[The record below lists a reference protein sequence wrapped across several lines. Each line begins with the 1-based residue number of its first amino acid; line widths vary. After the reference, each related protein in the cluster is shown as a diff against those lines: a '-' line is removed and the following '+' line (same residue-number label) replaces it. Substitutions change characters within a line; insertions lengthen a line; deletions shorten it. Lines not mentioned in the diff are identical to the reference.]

1 MQIIGLIVLIKM
13 SPTFLY
19 GLFSGFSTAYL
30 HQIKI
35 LTMKYVPLILFFAIL
50 GCKSVQPINQQNVE
64 HAITKNALQLLEDK
78 RFHSVSIAVLKDGQS
93 TIKHFGELT
102 IGKGNKPND
111 STLYELASV
120 TKTFTGYIA
129 AKAVLDQ
136 KLNLEDDIRI
146 YLDEPYPN
154 LAFKGEPIKIK
165 HLITHTSGFP
175 NFPIKSEN
183 KKAFFEGLKLIN
195 IETKPGEVY
204 SYSNTAPELTAY
216 ILEKVYQKS
225 FEELVIEFLLKPN
238 NMNQTKFTLTEND
251 ITRLVK
257 GYNDKNELMPNFN
270 RTLWG
275 GISGLHSTT
284 TDLVKYMKL
293 QLDQS
298 NPVVNESHKKLYK
311 EGSDFWEGYHWYIIE
326 NGNALM
332 YRHHGGIYGM
342 QNWFVIYPKQ
352 NIGISILTNTSFNE
366 TGKILEKV
374 VDNLYKDINI
384 N

>member
-1 MQIIGLIVLIKM
+1 
-13 SPTFLY
+13 
-19 GLFSGFSTAYL
+19 
-30 HQIKI
+30 
-35 LTMKYVPLILFFAIL
+35 MKYVTLILFFALL
-50 GCKSVQPINQQNVE
+50 GCKSVQPTHTQNIE
-64 HAITKNALQLLEDK
+64 NAIIKNALQLLEDK
-78 RFHSVSIAVLKDGQS
+78 RFHSVSIAVLKDGKS

-129 AKAVLDQ
+129 AKAVLD
-136 KLNLEDDIRI
+136 KKINVEDDIRI
-146 YLDEPYPN
+146 YLNEPYPN
-154 LAFKGEPIKIK
+154 LAFKGEPIRIK

-195 IETKPGEVY
+195 IETKPGDVY

-225 FEELVIEFLLKPN
+225 FEDLVVEFILKPN
-238 NMNQTKFTLTEND
+238 TMNQTKFTLSEND
-251 ITRLVK
+251 RTRLVK

-293 QLDQS
+293 QLDPS
-298 NPVVNESHKKLYK
+298 NPIVNESHKKLYK

-326 NGNALM
+326 NDHELM

-366 TGKILEKV
+366 TGEILEKV
-374 VDNLYKDINI
+374 VDNLYDDII
-384 N
+384 KTKK

>member
-1 MQIIGLIVLIKM
+1 MTTKYLA
-13 SPTFLY
+13 TFLV
-19 GLFSGFSTAYL
+19 FA
-30 HQIKI
+30 
-35 LTMKYVPLILFFAIL
+35 FF
-50 GCKSVQPINQQNVE
+50 GCKSTHQINKQNAE
-64 HAITKNALQLLEDK
+64 NEITKNVFQLLEDK
-78 RFHSVSIAVLKDGQS
+78 RFHSVSVAVFKDGES
-93 TIKHFGELT
+93 TIKHFGELS

-111 STLYELASV
+111 STLYEIASV
-120 TKTFTGYIA
+120 TKTFTGYVA
-129 AKAVLDQ
+129 AKAVLD
-136 KLNLEDDIRI
+136 KKINLDDDIRI
-146 YLDEPYPN
+146 YLSEPYPN
-154 LAFKGEPIKIK
+154 LEFKGECIKIK
-165 HLITHTSGFP
+165 HLLTHTSGFP

-183 KKAFFEGLKLIN
+183 KEAFFEGLKLIK
-195 IETKPGEVY
+195 IETKPGEIY

-225 FEELVIEFLLKPN
+225 FEELVIEFVLKPN
-238 NMNQTKFTLTEND
+238 KMNQTKFTLNEND
-251 ITRLVK
+251 KTRLVK

-293 QLDQS
+293 QLDKS
-298 NPVVNESHKKLYK
+298 NLIVNESHKKLYK

-326 NGNALM
+326 NDNELI

-366 TGKILEKV
+366 TGEILEKV
-374 VDNLYKDINI
+374 VDKLYQDINK
-384 N
+384 

>member
-1 MQIIGLIVLIKM
+1 
-13 SPTFLY
+13 
-19 GLFSGFSTAYL
+19 
-30 HQIKI
+30 
-35 LTMKYVPLILFFAIL
+35 MKYLSVILFFVL
-50 GCKSVQPINQQNVE
+50 VGCKSVQQINQQKVE
-64 HAITKNALQLLEDK
+64 NAITKNVFQLLKDK
-78 RFHSVSIAVLKDGQS
+78 RFHSVSIAVLKDGES
-93 TIKHFGELT
+93 TIKHFGELM

-120 TKTFTGYIA
+120 TKTFTGYVA
-129 AKAVLDQ
+129 AKAVLD
-136 KLNLEDDIRI
+136 KKINLDDDIRI

-154 LAFKGEPIKIK
+154 LEFKGEPITIK

-175 NFPIKSEN
+175 NMPLKSEN
-183 KKAFFEGLKLIN
+183 KKAFFGGLTLIK

-225 FEELVIEFLLKPN
+225 FEQLVIEFILKPN
-238 NMNQTKFTLTEND
+238 KMNQTKFTLNEND
-251 ITRLVK
+251 RKRLVK
-257 GYNDKNELMPNFN
+257 GYNDKNELMPNYN

-275 GISGLHSTT
+275 GISGLHSTAP
-284 TDLVKYMKL
+284 DLVKYMKL

-298 NPVVNESHKKLYK
+298 NPVVNESHRKLHK

-326 NGNALM
+326 NDNLLI

-366 TGKILEKV
+366 TGEILEKV
-374 VDNLYKDINI
+374 VDNLYNDLNVK
-384 N
+384 

>member
-1 MQIIGLIVLIKM
+1 
-13 SPTFLY
+13 
-19 GLFSGFSTAYL
+19 
-30 HQIKI
+30 
-35 LTMKYVPLILFFAIL
+35 MKYVTLILLFALL
-50 GCKSVQPINQQNVE
+50 GCKSVHPTHTQNVE

-78 RFHSVSIAVLKDGQS
+78 RFHSVSIAVLKDGTS

-136 KLNLEDDIRI
+136 KIHLEDDIRI
-146 YLDEPYPN
+146 YLDESYPN

-183 KKAFFEGLKLIN
+183 KKAFLEGLKLIN

-225 FEELVIEFLLKPN
+225 FEELVIEFVLKPN
-238 NMNQTKFTLTEND
+238 TMNQTKFTLNEHD
-251 ITRLVK
+251 RTRLVK
-257 GYNDKNELMPNFN
+257 GYNDKNEVMPNFN

-293 QLDQS
+293 QLDKS
-298 NPVVNESHKKLYK
+298 NPIVNESHTKLYK

-326 NGNALM
+326 NDHQLL

-342 QNWFVIYPKQ
+342 QNWFVIYPEH
-352 NIGISILTNTSFNE
+352 NIGISILTNTSFHE
-366 TGKILEKV
+366 TGEILEKV
-374 VDNLYKDINI
+374 VDQLYDDING

>member
-1 MQIIGLIVLIKM
+1 
-13 SPTFLY
+13 
-19 GLFSGFSTAYL
+19 
-30 HQIKI
+30 
-35 LTMKYVPLILFFAIL
+35 MKYVTLILFFVLL
-50 GCKSVQPINQQNVE
+50 GCKSIHPINKQNVE
-64 HAITKNALQLLEDK
+64 DAITKNALQLLEDK
-78 RFHSVSIAVLKDGQS
+78 RFHSVSIAVLKDGTS
-93 TIKHFGELT
+93 TIQHFGELT

-136 KLNLEDDIRI
+136 KIHLEDDIRI

-165 HLITHTSGFP
+165 HLITHTGGFP

-183 KKAFFEGLKLIN
+183 KKAFLEGLKLIN

-225 FEELVIEFLLKPN
+225 FEELVIEFILKPN
-238 NMNQTKFTLTEND
+238 SMNQTKFTLSEND
-251 ITRLVK
+251 RTRLVK

-293 QLDQS
+293 QLDKS
-298 NPVVNESHKKLYK
+298 NPIVKESHKKLYQ

-326 NGNALM
+326 NDHQLM

-366 TGKILEKV
+366 TGEILEKV
-374 VDNLYKDINI
+374 VNQLYDDING

>member
-1 MQIIGLIVLIKM
+1 
-13 SPTFLY
+13 
-19 GLFSGFSTAYL
+19 
-30 HQIKI
+30 
-35 LTMKYVPLILFFAIL
+35 MKYVTLILFFALL
-50 GCKSVQPINQQNVE
+50 GCKNAHPIHQQKIEN
-64 HAITKNALQLLEDK
+64 AITKNALQLLEDK
-78 RFHSVSIAVLKDGQS
+78 RFHSVSIAVLKDGKS

-136 KLNLEDDIRI
+136 KLNVEDDIRI
-146 YLDEPYPN
+146 YLNGSYPN
-154 LAFKGEPIKIK
+154 LEYKGEPIKIK

-175 NFPIKSEN
+175 NFPIRSEN
-183 KKAFFEGLKLIN
+183 KEAFLEGLKLIK
-195 IETKPGEVY
+195 IETKPGEKY
-204 SYSNTAPELTAY
+204 FYSNTAPELTAY
-216 ILEKVYQKS
+216 ILEKVYQKPY
-225 FEELVIEFLLKPN
+225 EELVSEFILKPN
-238 NMNQTKFTLTEND
+238 KMNQTKFTLNKD
-251 ITRLVK
+251 DKTRLVK

-293 QLDQS
+293 QLDPS
-298 NPVVNESHKKLYK
+298 NPIVNESHQKLYK

-326 NGNALM
+326 NDHQLI

-342 QNWFVIYPKQ
+342 QNWFVIYPKK
-352 NIGISILTNTSFNE
+352 NMGISILTNTSFNE
-366 TGKILEKV
+366 TGEILEKL
-374 VDNLYKDINI
+374 VDNLYDSINE
-384 N
+384 NQE

>member
-1 MQIIGLIVLIKM
+1 
-13 SPTFLY
+13 
-19 GLFSGFSTAYL
+19 
-30 HQIKI
+30 
-35 LTMKYVPLILFFAIL
+35 MKYLTAILFFTIL
-50 GCKSVQPINQQNVE
+50 ACNSVHKTNKQIVE
-64 HAITKNALQLLEDK
+64 NAITNNAAKLLEDK
-78 RFHSVSIAVLKDGQS
+78 RFHSVSITVFKDGEA

-102 IGKGNKPND
+102 IGEGNKPND

-120 TKTFTGYIA
+120 TKTFTGYVA
-129 AKAVLDQ
+129 TKAVLD
-136 KLNLEDDIRI
+136 KKINLEDDIRI

-154 LAFKGEPIKIK
+154 LEFKGEPIRIK

-183 KKAFFEGLKLIN
+183 KKAFFEGLKLIK
-195 IETKPGEVY
+195 IETIPGEVY

-216 ILEKVYQKS
+216 ILEKVYQKPY
-225 FEELVIEFLLKPN
+225 EELVTEFILKPN
-238 NMNQTKFTLTEND
+238 EMNQTKFTLTEND
-251 ITRLVK
+251 KTRLVK

-275 GISGLHSTT
+275 GISGLHSTP

-293 QLDQS
+293 QLDKS
-298 NPVVNESHKKLYK
+298 NPIVNESHRKLYK

-326 NGNALM
+326 NEKELI

-352 NIGISILTNTSFNE
+352 NIGISIITNTSFNE
-366 TGKILEKV
+366 TGEILENAVNK
-374 VDNLYKDINI
+374 LYDDINR
-384 N
+384 

>member
-1 MQIIGLIVLIKM
+1 
-13 SPTFLY
+13 
-19 GLFSGFSTAYL
+19 
-30 HQIKI
+30 
-35 LTMKYVPLILFFAIL
+35 MKYATLILFFAVL
-50 GCKSVQPINQQNVE
+50 GCKSVQPTHTQNIE
-64 HAITKNALQLLEDK
+64 NAIIKNALQLLEDK
-78 RFHSVSIAVLKDGQS
+78 RFHSVSIAVLKDGKS

-136 KLNLEDDIRI
+136 KINVEDDIRI
-146 YLDEPYPN
+146 YLNEPYPN
-154 LAFKGEPIKIK
+154 LEFRGEPIRIK

-195 IETKPGEVY
+195 IETKPGQIY

-225 FEELVIEFLLKPN
+225 YEELVSEFVLKPN
-238 NMNQTKFTLTEND
+238 NMNQTKFTLSEND
-251 ITRLVK
+251 RTRLVK
-257 GYNDKNELMPNFN
+257 GYNDKNVLMPNFK

-293 QLDQS
+293 QLDPS
-298 NPVVNESHKKLYK
+298 NPIVNESHQKLYK
-311 EGSDFWEGYHWYIIE
+311 EGADFWEGYHWYIIE
-326 NGNALM
+326 NGNQLL

-366 TGKILEKV
+366 TGEILEKV
-374 VDNLYKDINI
+374 VNQLFDDIKVN
-384 N
+384 

>member
-1 MQIIGLIVLIKM
+1 
-13 SPTFLY
+13 
-19 GLFSGFSTAYL
+19 
-30 HQIKI
+30 
-35 LTMKYVPLILFFAIL
+35 MKYLTIILFFAL
-50 GCKSVQPINQQNVE
+50 FGCKSVQKINKKNIE
-64 HAITKNALQLLEDK
+64 TAITKNAVQLLKDK
-78 RFHSVSIAVLKDGQS
+78 RFHSVSIAVLKDGES
-93 TIKHFGELT
+93 IIKHFGELT

-111 STLYELASV
+111 SILYELASV
-120 TKTFTGYIA
+120 TKTFTGYVA

-136 KLNLEDDIRI
+136 KLNLDDDIRI
-146 YLDEPYPN
+146 YLNEPYPN
-154 LAFKGEPIKIK
+154 LEFKGEPIRIR

-183 KKAFFEGLKLIN
+183 KEAFFEGLKLIN
-195 IETKPGEVY
+195 IETKPGEYY

-225 FEELVIEFLLKPN
+225 YEQLVLEFILKPN
-238 NMNQTKFTLTEND
+238 TMNQTKFTLSEND
-251 ITRLVK
+251 KTRLVK

-298 NPVVNESHKKLYK
+298 NPVVKESHKKLYK

-326 NGNALM
+326 NDNRLM

-366 TGKILEKV
+366 TGEILEKV
-374 VDNLYKDINI
+374 VENLYKDLLIN
-384 N
+384 

>member
-1 MQIIGLIVLIKM
+1 
-13 SPTFLY
+13 
-19 GLFSGFSTAYL
+19 
-30 HQIKI
+30 
-35 LTMKYVPLILFFAIL
+35 MKYLAIILLFVL
-50 GCKSVQPINQQNVE
+50 VGCKSVQKINQQKIEN
-64 HAITKNALQLLEDK
+64 AITKNVLQLLEDK
-78 RFHSVSIAVLKDGQS
+78 RFHSVSVAVLKDGKS

-120 TKTFTGYIA
+120 TKTFTGYVA
-129 AKAVLDQ
+129 AKAVLD
-136 KLNLEDDIRI
+136 KKINLDDDIRI
-146 YLDEPYPN
+146 YIDESYPN
-154 LAFKGEPIKIK
+154 LQFKGEPITIK

-175 NFPIKSEN
+175 NMPLKSEN
-183 KKAFFEGLKLIN
+183 KKAFFEGLKLIK

-216 ILEKVYQKS
+216 ILEKVYKKP
-225 FEELVIEFLLKPN
+225 FEELVIEFVLKPN
-238 NMNQTKFTLTEND
+238 KMSQTKFTLNAND
-251 ITRLVK
+251 RKRLVK

-275 GISGLHSTT
+275 GISGLHSTAP
-284 TDLVKYMKL
+284 DLVKYMKL
-293 QLDQS
+293 QLEQS
-298 NPVVNESHKKLYK
+298 NPIVNESHKKLFK

-326 NGNALM
+326 NDDELI

-366 TGKILEKV
+366 TGEILEKV
-374 VDNLYKDINI
+374 VENLYDDINV

>member
-1 MQIIGLIVLIKM
+1 MQIIGLIVFIKM

-35 LTMKYVPLILFFAIL
+35 LTMKYVNLILFFALL
-50 GCKSVQPINQQNVE
+50 GCKSVQPIHTQNVE

-225 FEELVIEFLLKPN
+225 FEELVIELVLKPN
-238 NMNQTKFTLTEND
+238 NMNQTKFTLNEND
-251 ITRLVK
+251 RKKLVK

-293 QLDQS
+293 QLDPS
-298 NPVVNESHKKLYK
+298 NPIVSESHKKLYK
-311 EGSDFWEGYHWYIIE
+311 EGSDFWEGYHWYIVE
-326 NGNALM
+326 NGNGLM

-366 TGKILEKV
+366 TGEILEKV

>member
-1 MQIIGLIVLIKM
+1 MTLKHLTIIL
-13 SPTFLY
+13 S
-19 GLFSGFSTAYL
+19 
-30 HQIKI
+30 
-35 LTMKYVPLILFFAIL
+35 FALL
-50 GCKSVQPINQQNVE
+50 GCKSVHQSNQQKVE
-64 HAITKNALQLLEDK
+64 NAITKNALQLLEDK
-78 RFHSVSIAVLKDGQS
+78 RFHSVSIAVLKDGRS
-93 TIKHFGELT
+93 TIQHFGELT

-129 AKAVLDQ
+129 AKAVLD
-136 KLNLEDDIRI
+136 KKINLDDDIRI

-154 LAFKGEPIKIK
+154 LEFKNEPIRIK

-183 KKAFFEGLKLIN
+183 KKAFFEGLKLIK
-195 IETKPGEVY
+195 IETKPGEHY
-204 SYSNTAPELTAY
+204 FYSNTAPELMAY
-216 ILEKVYQKS
+216 ILEKVYQKP
-225 FEELVIEFLLKPN
+225 FEELVIEFVLQPN
-238 NMNQTKFTLTEND
+238 KMKQTKFTLNEND
-251 ITRLVK
+251 RARLVK

-275 GISGLHSTT
+275 GISGVHSTT

-293 QLDQS
+293 QLDKS
-298 NPVVNESHKKLYK
+298 NPIVNESHKKLYK

-326 NGNALM
+326 NNHELM

-366 TGKILEKV
+366 TGEILEKV
-374 VDNLYKDINI
+374 VDSLYDDIHVN
-384 N
+384 